1 MSTATQVEPGYIALE
16 GGDSRVEVVPTE
28 GGHVRSLH
36 LFGRE
41 WLLEPPKSAMR
52 GARNAGVHPTA
63 DYGWIECAPVA
74 GGGTVPSWVKGI
86 GGQQSAP
93 GGELRSCMRELTL
106 ATDEEGHKLTST
118 WIGARAPWM
127 LSRTLLVRPDGAVE
141 ARYEAQATGRDRL
154 PFLWSLWLTLPLTSD
169 TRLRLAEGA
178 RLRVSQHDGCT
189 ISAERADGPARWPQ
203 LTVDDKPRD
212 LSSPVSLP
220 RRAQLQAWLAT
231 SSARSQF
238 QVLEDDAKLSIATDG
253 AGVPFVG
260 VHVDRPGMARARRGG
275 LRRRGVPALT
285 FALSLGA
292 PDTYAQALGDWQSI
306 TWLVPGEPRRWTI
319 TIRGGAA

>member
-16 GGDSRVEVVPTE
+16 GGDSRVEVVPTD
-28 GGHVRSLH
+28 GVLVRSLH

-41 WLLEPPKSAMR
+41 WLLQPSV
-52 GARNAGVHPTA
+52 ARAAARAQGVHPTS
-63 DYGWIECAPVA
+63 DFGWIECAPVA

-86 GGQQSAP
+86 GGQQFKP
-93 GGELRSCMRELTL
+93 GGELRSRMPELAL
-106 ATDEEGHKLTST
+106 ATDDEGHKLTST
-118 WIGARAPWM
+118 WLGARAPWM

-141 ARYEAQATGRDRL
+141 ARYEARATGRDRL
-154 PFLWSLWLTLPLTSD
+154 PFLWSLWLSLPLTSD
-169 TRLRLAEGA
+169 TRLRLPDTA
-178 RLRVSQHDGCT
+178 RMRVSQAEGCA
-189 ISAERADGPARWPQ
+189 IPSERADRPTRWPQ
-203 LTVDDKPRD
+203 LTVDEKARD
-212 LSSPVSLP
+212 LSVPASLP
-220 RRAQLQAWLAT
+220 RSARLQAWVAT

-238 QVLEDDAKLSIATDG
+238 QVIEDDSRLSIATDG

-260 VHVDRPGMARARRGG
+260 VHVDRPGLGRARRGG

-285 FALSLGA
+285 LAFSLGA